1 MFDQLK
7 QLAQLKSLQS
17 QIAKEKFE
25 AEFDGVKTVV
35 NGGLT
40 IEEIS
45 LNPSLDLQKQSR
57 AVKESVNRALK
68 EAQSGAARKLS
79 EMMK

>member
-7 QLAQLKSLQS
+7 QLAQLKSLQN

-25 AEFDGVKTVV
+25 AEFDGVKAVV
-35 NGGLT
+35 NGGMT

-45 LNPSLDLQKQSR
+45 LNPALDLPRQQR
-57 AVKESVNRALK
+57 AAKEAINRAMK
-68 EAQSGAARKLS
+68 EAQSGAAKKLS